1 MQAHFQKIQPFT
13 DDKWD
18 KKNRGWIHQDIDT
31 WFGGIVYLTK
41 DPEPDTG
48 TSIYKAKNG
57 YTLQYRDEIGL
68 KEKLYLGDQ
77 IDTEL
82 YDEVWDRVH
91 DQYVETVKV
100 ENVYNRFVMFNGLTH
115 HGVKT
120 FGTKERLTLNF
131 FGVNFQNDKLPPLL
145 RAR

>member
-1 MQAHFQKIQPFT
+1 MTFPITIVDNFFEDPDAIVEQALSHKFYNPDVQLAQVNVQNNCTLLITASSITLARNCSIFIFNQAPDNWTLQAHFQKIQPFT

-57 YTLQYRDEIGL
+57 YTLQYQR
-68 KEKLYLGDQ
+68 
-77 IDTEL
+77 
-82 YDEVWDRVH
+82 
-91 DQYVETVKV
+91 
-100 ENVYNRFVMFNGLTH
+100 
-115 HGVKT
+115 
-120 FGTKERLTLNF
+120 
-131 FGVNFQNDKLPPLL
+131 
-145 RAR
+145 